1 MCRTENIYG
10 PYGCEGGVGMSRKVK
25 SDETIVRRAFV
36 KLVPVQFFS
45 IIVSGINGMIDS
57 TIVARYMGAD
67 GMAAVGLFGP
77 IGSIMGLMYI
87 FVLGAQIKG
96 CEYMGRGD
104 KDKVQSI
111 FSTIVVFFITFG
123 LIVGGLMIVFASP
136 LAHALGSSPDTHQ
149 MLVDYIRGYSVGIPA
164 MFLMGLLMCF
174 LQIND
179 RSKLT
184 YVGMM
189 VMMGINIGLDLAS
202 ALVFKNGLYGMGLAT
217 GLSCLLSAFI
227 MLVDFFFGKDKKAV
241 TFKWGN
247 FCFNELGEL
256 ALIGLPSAMF
266 TIGVTIKAYIV
277 NRMLIVTGGDDGLA
291 VMNAENTL
299 LTFLSAVPQAV
310 ANSTMLMAGIYFGQE
325 DEASFKKLFRTT
337 ANLGLIMSG
346 VLMVLTML
354 LRYPLSLIFFDTSEP
369 VFAMCERM
377 LLLMP
382 AFLPIN
388 VIYNVL
394 LKIYQAEGRSTF
406 VNAFSLGENLLIAL
420 TAVVLGYAIGVD
432 GMWLCL
438 PVGEALAIVII
449 AMTVFT
455 AAKKVTF
462 NLNDWLR
469 LDESFGLA
477 EEDELSMSIT
487 DLAEIEDVSDSID
500 EFCRSKNCDARI
512 TFRLKLCIEEL
523 VRNIAEHGMESTDHI
538 DINII
543 YKNEKFVTRVWD
555 TCKLFDPKSQLDQF
569 DAEDPCANIGIKMVA
584 KMADE
589 MTYISQFGFNILTI
603 VL

>member
-1 MCRTENIYG
+1 
-10 PYGCEGGVGMSRKVK
+10 MSGSIKP
-25 SDETIVRRAFV
+25 DETIVRRAFV

-57 TIVARYMGAD
+57 TIVARYMGSD

-77 IGSIMGLMYI
+77 VGSIMGLMYI

-104 KDKVQSI
+104 RNKVQSI
-111 FSTIVVFFITFG
+111 FSTIVVFFIAFG
-123 LIVGGLMIVFASP
+123 LAVGGLMMAFASP

-149 MLVDYIRGYSVGIPA
+149 LLVDYIRGYSVGIPA

-179 RSKLT
+179 RSKLSYT
-184 YVGMM
+184 SMM
-189 VMMGINIGLDLAS
+189 VMMGVNIGLDLAS
-202 ALVFKNGLYGMGLAT
+202 ALVFHSGLYGMGLAT
-217 GLSCLLSAFI
+217 GLSCLLSALL
-227 MLVDFFFGKDKKAV
+227 MLADFFFGKDKKAV
-241 TFKWGN
+241 TFRWGN
-247 FCFNELGEL
+247 FCFNELGQL

-266 TIGVTIKAYIV
+266 TLGVTIKAYAV
-277 NRMLIVTGGDDGLA
+277 NRMLILTGGDDGLA

-299 LTFLSAVPQAV
+299 LTFLSSVPQAV

-325 DEASFKKLFRTT
+325 DEASFKKLFRVTIR
-337 ANLGLIMSG
+337 LGLIMSA
-346 VLMVLTML
+346 VLMVLTMV
-354 LRYPLSLIFFDTSEP
+354 LRYPLSLIFFNSSEP

-377 LLLMP
+377 LILMP

-394 LKIYQAEGRSTF
+394 LKIYQAEGRSAF

-420 TAVVLGYAIGVD
+420 TAVVLGFTIGVD

-438 PVGEALAIVII
+438 PVGEALAIAII
-449 AMTVFT
+449 AVTVCI
-455 AAKKVTF
+455 AAKKVSLG
-462 NLNDWLR
+462 LNDWLR
-469 LDESFGLA
+469 LDASFGLA
-477 EEDELSMSIT
+477 EEDELSLSIT
-487 DLAEIEDVSDSID
+487 DLDQIGGVSDSID
-500 EFCRSKNCDARI
+500 EFCRSKSCDARI
-512 TFRLKLCIEEL
+512 CFRLKLCIEEL
-523 VRNIAEHGMESTDHI
+523 VRNIAERGMKSTDHI

-543 YKNEKFVTRVWD
+543 RKNDKFVARIWD

-569 DAEDPCANIGIKMVA
+569 DGEDPCANIGIKMVA